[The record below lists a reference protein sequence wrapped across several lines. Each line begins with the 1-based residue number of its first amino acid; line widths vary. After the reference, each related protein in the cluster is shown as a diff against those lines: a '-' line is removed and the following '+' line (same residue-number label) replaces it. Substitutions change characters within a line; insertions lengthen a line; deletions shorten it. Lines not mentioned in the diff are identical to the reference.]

1 MSKQKREFEVCYYA
15 EANGYLAKCQCVTTV
30 GVFTHKGSMTFE
42 DFLILKD
49 SIKDSLKKSLEPE
62 RYENI
67 VLTAFR
73 PSESEWER
81 AAHFDFV
88 AMTDDSYIII
98 DSDYDWL
105 SWSYQA

>member
-1 MSKQKREFEVCYYA
+1 MKRNAEFEVCYYA
-15 EANGYLAKCQCVTTV
+15 EANGYLAKCHCKCVTE
-30 GVFTHKGSMTFE
+30 VFTHKGSMTFE
-42 DFLILKD
+42 DFIFLKD

-98 DSDYDWL
+98 DNNYDWL

>member
-1 MSKQKREFEVCYYA
+1 MKRNAEFEVCYYA
-15 EANGYLAKCQCVTTV
+15 EANGYLAKCHCKCVTE
-30 GVFTHKGSMTFE
+30 VFTHKGSMTFE
-42 DFLILKD
+42 DFIFL
-49 SIKDSLKKSLEPE
+49 KDSLKKSLESE

-88 AMTDDSYIII
+88 AMTADDGYIIM
-98 DSDYDWL
+98 DNNYDWL

>member
-1 MSKQKREFEVCYYA
+1 MRNVEFEVCYYA
-15 EANGYLAKCQCVTTV
+15 EANGYLAKCHCKCVTEV
-30 GVFTHKGSMTFE
+30 VTHKGSMTFE
-42 DFLILKD
+42 DFIILKD

-88 AMTDDSYIII
+88 AMTADDGYIIM
-98 DSDYDWL
+98 DNNYDWL

>member
-1 MSKQKREFEVCYYA
+1 MKRNTEFEVCYYA
-15 EANGYLAKCQCVTTV
+15 IGALKCHCKCVTV
-30 GVFTHKGSMTFE
+30 EVATHKGSMTFE

-49 SIKDSLKKSLEPE
+49 SLKKSLENE

-88 AMTDDSYIII
+88 AMTADDGYIIM
-98 DSDYDWL
+98 DNNYDWL

>member
-1 MSKQKREFEVCYYA
+1 MRNAEFEVCYYA
-15 EANGYLAKCQCVTTV
+15 IGTLKCHRKCVTV
-30 GVFTHKGSMTFE
+30 EVSTHKGSMTFE
-42 DFLILKD
+42 DFIIL
-49 SIKDSLKKSLEPE
+49 KDSLKKSLEPE

-81 AAHFDFV
+81 AAYFNFV